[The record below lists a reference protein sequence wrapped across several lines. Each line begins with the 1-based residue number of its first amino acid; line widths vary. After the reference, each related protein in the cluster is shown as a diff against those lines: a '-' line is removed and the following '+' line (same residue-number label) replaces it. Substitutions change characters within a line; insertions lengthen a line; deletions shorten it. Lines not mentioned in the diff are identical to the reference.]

1 MQRMTD
7 GVGGR
12 TAVRTTDCTGGRPSA
27 PQGLRALLGAAIAMV
42 GALVTVHPTNT
53 LLVALHQVL
62 PQLAIALP
70 PVVTVCGALLAALS
84 EPPRMGG
91 RR

>member
-1 MQRMTD
+1 MQRRID

-12 TAVRTTDCTGGRPSA
+12 SGEGQTACAGGRPNA
-27 PQGLRALLGAAIAMV
+27 LQGLRALLGAAIAMV

-62 PQLAIALP
+62 PQLAVALP

-84 EPPRMGG
+84 EPPRMVWKA
-91 RR
+91 